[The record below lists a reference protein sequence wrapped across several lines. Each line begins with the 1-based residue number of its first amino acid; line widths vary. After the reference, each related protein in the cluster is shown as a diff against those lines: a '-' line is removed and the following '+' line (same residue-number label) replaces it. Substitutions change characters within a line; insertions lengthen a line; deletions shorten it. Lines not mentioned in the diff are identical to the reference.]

1 MGWKGILGFN
11 HGVVQAPLGPDISGP
26 ELAAAVANA
35 GGIGLLRL
43 PDWPAPDR
51 VRDLIRRTRSLT
63 ERPFGA
69 AIVLAFPHE
78 ENLRVV
84 LEEKLA
90 VLQVYWGEFPRER
103 VDEAHLAGVK
113 VLHQVGSFEEAAK
126 AKEAGVDGIIVQ
138 GCEAGGHVIG
148 QEGLLPLLP
157 RVVDLVSDTDISVI
171 AAGGIVDGRGY
182 AAALALGAQG
192 VCLGTRFLT
201 TEESFAHPLY
211 KKRLIEINCTDYTN
225 VFGRARW
232 PGAPQRVLKTTFY
245 DQWKNLPEQETEE
258 NQPIIGHTIIHGV
271 HRDIRR
277 FAGTVPNATTTGDID
292 SMVMYAGQGVG
303 LITEI
308 IPASEVVK
316 RNGRLVKAPDPMTQ
330 VAINGWPGW

>member
-1 MGWKGILGFN
+1 MGWKGTLGFDY
-11 HGVVQAPLGPDISGP
+11 GVVQAPLGPDISGP

-43 PDWPAPDR
+43 PDWPAPDH
-51 VRDLIRRTRSLT
+51 VRELIRKTRGLT
-63 ERPFGA
+63 EKSFGA

-113 VLHQVGSFEEAAK
+113 VLHQVGNLEEAVK
-126 AKEAGVDGIIVQ
+126 AKEAGVDAIIVQ
-138 GCEAGGHVIG
+138 GREAGGH
-148 QEGLLPLLP
+148 EGLLPLLP
-157 RVVDLVSDTDISVI
+157 RVVDLVSDSCTSVI

-192 VCLGTRFLT
+192 ICLGTRFLAS
-201 TEESFAHPLY
+201 EESFAHPLY
-211 KKRLIEINCTDYTN
+211 KKRLIEMNCTDYTN

-245 DQWKNLPEQETEE
+245 DQWKNLPDQETEE
-258 NQPIIGHTIIHGV
+258 NQPIIGHSIIHGV
-271 HRDIRR
+271 HKDIRR

-316 RNGRLVKAPDPMTQ
+316 RLVAEAQQ
-330 VAINGWPGW
+330 VIREKFSDFPLMSKEHQ

>member
-1 MGWKGILGFN
+1 MGWKGILGFDY
-11 HGVVQAPLGPDISGP
+11 GVVQAPLGPDISGP

-43 PDWPAPDR
+43 PDWPAPDH
-51 VRDLIRRTRSLT
+51 VRELVRRTRSLT

-90 VLQVYWGEFPRER
+90 VLQVYWGEFPKER
-103 VDEAHLAGVK
+103 VDEAHRAGVK
-113 VLHQVGSFEEAAK
+113 VLHQIGNLEEAAK

-138 GCEAGGHVIG
+138 GREAGGHVIG

-157 RVVDLVSDTDISVI
+157 RVVDLVSDSTIPVI
-171 AAGGIVDGRGY
+171 GAGGIVDGRGY
-182 AAALALGAQG
+182 AAALALGADG
-192 VCLGTRFLT
+192 VCLGTRFT
-201 TEESFAHPLY
+201 ATEESFAHPLY
-211 KKRLIEINCTDYTN
+211 KKKLIEMNCTDYTN

-232 PGAPQRVLKTTFY
+232 PGAPQRVLKTPFY
-245 DQWKNLPEQETEE
+245 VEWKNLPDHETEE
-258 NQPIIGHTIIHGV
+258 TQPIIGQSIIHGV
-271 HRDIRR
+271 HEDVRR
-277 FAGTVPNATTTGDID
+277 FAGTVPNATTTGDIN
-292 SMVMYAGQGVG
+292 SMAMYAGQGVG

-308 IPASEVVK
+308 IPAGEVVK
-316 RNGRLVKAPDPMTQ
+316 RLVAEAQHVIGEKLSDFPKSSE
-330 VAINGWPGW
+330 